1 MKESYSFK
9 SRDEKGTEIH
19 GVKWTPDDG
28 NIRAV
33 IQLNH
38 GMIEYIERY
47 DEFANF
53 LCNHGFAVYGH
64 DHIGHG
70 ESVSSP
76 ADWGIMH
83 TDTPSDTMVED
94 MLSNYKI
101 VKAAHPDLPYFIL
114 GHSMGSYLLRKFLS
128 VKAKD
133 LQGVNGAI
141 IMGTGTVA
149 DGAINAGMFV
159 VNMISKIKGRDH
171 KSKMVEGLMFDSN
184 YKKYDVTGKD
194 PENSWL
200 SKNVENVKEFLDPAN
215 PRSGYDFSL
224 NGYMVLLRSIWF
236 DNRMSNIRKMNPDI
250 PVIFVSGD
258 RDPVGAMGKG
268 VRRAYDKFAKAK
280 IKDLS
285 IKLYEGDRHE
295 ILNELDR
302 GRVYDDLYEWMS
314 KRFKT

>member
-1 MKESYSFK
+1 MRESYSFK
-9 SRDEKGTEIH
+9 SKDEKGTEIH

-94 MLSNYKI
+94 MFSNYKI
-101 VKAAHPDLPYFIL
+101 AKAAHPDLPYFIL

-200 SKNVENVKEFLDPAN
+200 SKNVENVKKYYSDPKDTFAFSVNGYKVLLECTGYDNKPAN
-215 PRSGYDFSL
+215 
-224 NGYMVLLRSIWF
+224 IE
-236 DNRMSNIRKMNPDI
+236 KMNKDMPI
-250 PVIFVSGD
+250 LFVSGTD
-258 RDPVGAMGKG
+258 DPVGAMGKG
-268 VRRAYDKFAKAK
+268 VEAAYRKFKDAG
-280 IKDLS
+280 IKDVTIRLF
-285 IKLYEGDRHE
+285 ENDRHE
-295 ILNELDR
+295 ILNETDR
-302 GRVYDDLYEWMS
+302 DKVYEEILSWMES
-314 KRFKT
+314 RM